1 MESGSLWNYYG
12 NEVNDLVN
20 ETVANRKM
28 NNSNIKTSRSFEC
41 KTKIVGRTPDN
52 NNILNTEV
60 VVPSKY
66 LINF

>member
-28 NNSNIKTSRSFEC
+28 NNSKIKTSRSFEC